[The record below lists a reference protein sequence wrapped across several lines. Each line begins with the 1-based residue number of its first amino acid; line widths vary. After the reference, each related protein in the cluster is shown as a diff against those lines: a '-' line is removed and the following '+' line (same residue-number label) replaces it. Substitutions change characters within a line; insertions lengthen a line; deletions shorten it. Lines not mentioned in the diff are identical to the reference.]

1 MGLFKAGGVGKRN
14 CRARR
19 ANLRGIFAALVVE
32 NVIFVSMFGAYL
44 VGEVRIDGDICGVG
58 YGD

>member
-32 NVIFVSMFGAYL
+32 IEKFISA
-44 VGEVRIDGDICGVG
+44 VGVNWI
-58 YGD
+58 